1 MGFPQYSPIPS
12 ARSKDTTSRPV
23 TTKVRRRVWHGSRGR
38 FGNGAQAALA
48 RRLEG
53 TRLRGGDLHRGMG
66 SIPVAPPQTTV
77 TVGGNPDMASD
88 QGTTDLPTVAGATEV
103 GRCGVSCGRGSS
115 TPCAFAIRRPVPLR
129 RPPDQP
135 EVSRLRL
142 RHRRRTRGSGCVRS
156 TAYGF
161 RKHDSGRGLA
171 YLEAVRM
178 RHEPD
183 GGRIP
188 SADELAP
195 VASRRPLWRSPPR
208 RQAPGRPRS
217 AGSPVRS
224 PGRTRTQGLR
234 GSPFEDPLSKDRFSP
249 ASSEHAGRPYRRIST
264 HLDERNQQS
273 RPGYLW
279 QSARSRVES
288 GAVTICSPTRLH
300 VQWL

>member
-1 MGFPQYSPIPS
+1 VRVYERWDRVRQMDSPQGYLFRTAIGGSSGGNAVGPHSHDGDRQQRDQP
-12 ARSKDTTSRPV
+12 TT
-23 TTKVRRRVWHGSRGR
+23 T
-38 FGNGAQAALA
+38 GA
-48 RRLEG
+48 
-53 TRLRGGDLHRGMG
+53 
-66 SIPVAPPQTTV
+66 APP
-77 TVGGNPDMASD
+77 
-88 QGTTDLPTVAGATEV
+88 
-103 GRCGVSCGRGSS
+103 
-115 TPCAFAIRRPVPLR
+115 TPNSWLDA
-129 RPPDQP
+129 
-135 EVSRLRL
+135 
-142 RHRRRTRGSGCVRS
+142 CVRP

-171 YLEAVRM
+171 CLEAVRV

-195 VASRRPLWRSPPR
+195 VASRRPLWRPPPR
-208 RQAPGRPRS
+208 RRAPGRPRS

-264 HLDERNQQS
+264 HLDERNQES